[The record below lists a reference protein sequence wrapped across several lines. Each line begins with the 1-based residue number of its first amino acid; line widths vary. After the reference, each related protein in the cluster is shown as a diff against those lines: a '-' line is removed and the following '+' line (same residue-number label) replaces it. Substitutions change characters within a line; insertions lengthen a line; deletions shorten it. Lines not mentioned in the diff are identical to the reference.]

1 MAKAAPNFGETVEEE
16 VTTVEVAANIMG
28 AVKVRNLVA
37 VWIDEEEAV
46 TFYRIGSVYES
57 IGLLR
62 CLLNRLESV
71 EETEYIEEH
80 E

>member
-1 MAKAAPNFGETVEEE
+1 MEEE